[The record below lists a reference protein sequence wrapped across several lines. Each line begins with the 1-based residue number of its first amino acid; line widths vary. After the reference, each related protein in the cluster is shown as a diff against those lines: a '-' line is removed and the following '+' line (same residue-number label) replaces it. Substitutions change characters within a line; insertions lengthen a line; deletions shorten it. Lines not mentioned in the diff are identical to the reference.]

1 MGEPDLGLDQLSIPE
16 INLLLLLDSIRTTL
30 HGRDGS
36 LRWALDAE
44 DVCDLL
50 ELAVDLIADWSGET
64 ANRATI
70 RARSAAL
77 LGVTAAIADE
87 QGSSR

>member
-1 MGEPDLGLDQLSIPE
+1 MGEQDLGLDRLSIPE
-16 INLLLLLDSIRTTL
+16 INLLLLLDGAGTTL

-50 ELAVDLIADWSGET
+50 ELAVDLIREWGSTGLAVHQRAASLLRPT
-64 ANRATI
+64 AGTTPA
-70 RARSAAL
+70 
-77 LGVTAAIADE
+77 E
-87 QGSSR
+87 